1 VPSLF
6 LLAICPFWFF
16 MTFSVVYGGNAR
28 SSWDDAGMS
37 ANTGRRRDRSATDDE
52 EEPEQRAPLV
62 DHRRPPTN
70 QMRTVGQ
77 RRRDSEEKL
86 EHHQREARSKPKDE
100 TAAGQ

>member
-1 VPSLF
+1 
-6 LLAICPFWFF
+6 
-16 MTFSVVYGGNAR
+16 MGENK
-28 SSWDDAGMS
+28 
-37 ANTGRRRDRSATDDE
+37 GRRPDRSAPDFE
-52 EEPEQRAPLV
+52 EEHEQTAPPV

-77 RRRDSEEKL
+77 RRRDAEDKL